1 MRLTP
6 CSPARYVTAASF
18 PNPIARSWN
27 GCATQQYLSAMTIIF
42 GVKSKTCLPIPSLTE
57 SCVKIW
63 LMITRSWTTAEDQQI
78 SMVDPNMKVQR
89 SCLTKVKKVRYES
102 NLTFLIIH
110 TSAYSRKQTT
120 ISETP
125 KNVHEIPNSTGAVLA
140 VSATTGAAIIGVF
153 LDTRK
158 SSILFTHD
166 TTML

>member
-1 MRLTP
+1 
-6 CSPARYVTAASF
+6 
-18 PNPIARSWN
+18 
-27 GCATQQYLSAMTIIF
+27 
-42 GVKSKTCLPIPSLTE
+42 
-57 SCVKIW
+57 
-63 LMITRSWTTAEDQQI
+63 MI
-78 SMVDPNMKVQR
+78 DPDMKVQR

-102 NLTFLIIH
+102 NLIFLIIH

-158 SSILFTHD
+158 PSILFTHD